1 MRDLSVL
8 SDVEFEELVAD
19 LFAAELGRNVERF
32 ARGADGGVDLRWEL
46 HEGDRGIGQC
56 KHFYRS
62 TFPQLLAAARAELR
76 HLRTQKPR
84 RYRFVTSRD
93 LTPGQK
99 DELIKALNPWLGGP
113 DDVFGSRDIDGLI
126 TRFPQVEQAHPKLW
140 LSTGTQLFW
149 ATHSDLATRS
159 SALRTRIERAI
170 PRYVTNESFTRGTS
184 MLDSE
189 RVCVIAGLPGIGKT
203 TLAYAL
209 LADAMS
215 RDYEP
220 VEVSAD
226 INEAWTAYRP
236 DVPQIFLYD
245 DFLGQ
250 LTFSE
255 RLGKNEDARLAD
267 FITKVA
273 ATKSKLLVM
282 TTREYILQD
291 ARRIYSRLAT
301 IDRDKHLVLELN
313 DYTREDRARILYNH
327 LWHAGLPAAALK
339 EVAAGGCIEI
349 VDHPNYSPRLIEYCT
364 GAAFDL
370 HSPGY
375 PARFFDSLE
384 HPERLWRTA
393 FEDHLTDL
401 QQLLA
406 IALATL
412 PARVDLDDLEVAHES
427 LCRKRG
433 VGVTASLFRAALQVM
448 EGTFLASDMLLGT
461 SQVRFHNPSVRA
473 FVLDWLGQD
482 RSLVADLIDSSVFF
496 EQVSNIYQFATGHR
510 AASGVGEPSP
520 AALAATVSSARAKV
534 TRVLMSLVA
543 SPTPERGGKYV
554 ADSTKPVASWFEDRL
569 RFLTALPIEM
579 QPPTTWIATQL
590 EAAAARWSRGEGHKR
605 RAAELVESLERD
617 PDQRLPADTVERAI
631 AALDAWLARDLHD
644 TDDDWMPYLERLEGV
659 HGVSLEEAEDIA
671 VEFERHAINEL
682 QRWSPSPPDL
692 MELIEYAKRFQLY
705 NLAEVLEDKSRED
718 DRREDARDEEAHRRR
733 EAHVFA
739 AQSPR
744 ISDAELVQMF
754 ARLAPDNSELAD

>member
-1 MRDLSVL
+1 ML

-32 ARGADGGVDLRWEL
+32 ARGRDGGVDLRWQL
-46 HEGDRGIGQC
+46 DEGKRGIGQC
-56 KHFYRS
+56 KHFFRS
-62 TFPQLLAAARAELR
+62 TFPQLLAAAKAELG
-76 HLRTQKPR
+76 HLRTEKPH
-84 RYRFVTSRD
+84 RYRFVSSRD

-99 DELIKALNPWLGGP
+99 DQLITALNPWLDGP
-113 DDVFGSRDIDGLI
+113 DDVFGGRDVDGLI
-126 TRFPQVEQAHPKLW
+126 TRFPRVEQAYPKLW

-149 ATHSDLATRS
+149 ATHSDIASRS
-159 SALRTRIERAI
+159 TALRTRIEMAI
-170 PRYVTNESFTRGTS
+170 PRYVTNESFIRGTS
-184 MLDSE
+184 MLDNH

-209 LADAMS
+209 MADAMS
-215 RDYEP
+215 RGYEP

-273 ATKSKLLVM
+273 TTKSKLLVM

-291 ARRIYSRLAT
+291 ARRIYSRLSA
-301 IDRDKHLVLELN
+301 IDTDNQLVLELN
-313 DYTREDRARILYNH
+313 DYTRADRARILYNH
-327 LWHAGLPAAALK
+327 LWHAGLPALALR
-339 EVAAGGCIEI
+339 EVATGGCIDI
-349 VDHPNYSPRLIEYCT
+349 VDHSNYSPRLIEYCT
-364 GAAFDL
+364 GSAFDL

-375 PARFFDSLE
+375 PERFLDSLE

-406 IALATL
+406 VALATL
-412 PARVDLDDLEVAHES
+412 PARVDIDDLEAAHES

-433 VGVTASLFRAALQVM
+433 VGVSAGLFRAALQVM

-496 EQVSNIYQFATGHR
+496 EQVSYLYQFATGHR
-510 AASGVGEPSP
+510 AVTGVREPSR
-520 AALAATVSSARAKV
+520 AALAETVSSAGAEV
-534 TRVLMSLVA
+534 TRALMRLIA

-554 ADSTKPVASWFEDRL
+554 ADATNAVTSWFEDRL
-569 RFLTALPIEM
+569 RFLTGLPVEM
-579 QPPTTWIATQL
+579 QVPKTWMTTQL
-590 EAAAARWSRGEGHKR
+590 EAASARWSRGEGNKR
-605 RAAELVESLERD
+605 RAGELIESIERD
-617 PDQRLPADTVERAI
+617 TDQRFAADSVERAT
-631 AALDAWLARDLHD
+631 AALDAWLARDLD
-644 TDDDWMPYLERLEGV
+644 ETDDDWMPYLERLETV
-659 HGVSLEEAEDIA
+659 HGVSLEEAEEIA
-671 VEFERHAINEL
+671 AEFERHALDEV
-682 QRWSPSPPDL
+682 QRWSPSPPNL
-692 MELIEYAKRFQLY
+692 TELIEYAKRFKLA
-705 NLAEVLEDKSRED
+705 NLAELLEEKARED
-718 DRREDARDEEAHRRR
+718 DQREEQGDEQAHRRR
-733 EAHVFA
+733 EADGSA
-739 AQSPR
+739 RSRR
-744 ISDAELVQMF
+744 ISDAELDQLF
-754 ARLAPDNSELAD
+754 ARLRPRDGPFAH